1 MAVITTYLP
10 AVGFTAVLA
19 SLAQV
24 PTPDPIEPWSK
35 YGLSGLLIIV
45 VVALWKDGKN
55 EMKVAQDRRD
65 KKDAED
71 QAYRERRESM
81 ENARMEKFLES
92 LAAINASL
100 EEGQNK
106 CSMTNYLLGQLRK
119 KKEGEE

>member
-10 AVGFTAVLA
+10 VVGFTAVLA

-24 PTPDPIEPWSK
+24 PTPDPIETWSK

-45 VVALWKDGKN
+45 VIALWKDGKN
-55 EMKVAQDRRD
+55 EMKVAQERRD

-71 QAYRERRESM
+71 QAYRERREQM

-92 LAAINASL
+92 LSAINASL
-100 EEGQNK
+100 EENQNK